1 MRERKSFHIFAV
13 AMENFVV
20 SARKYRPATFASVV
34 GQTHITSTLKNA
46 IARGQLAHA
55 YLFCGPRG
63 VGKTTCARI
72 FAKAINCF
80 SPIENEA
87 CNECESCRSFN
98 EGRSFNIHE
107 LDAASNNS
115 VDDIRSLVDQVRI
128 PPQVG
133 RYSVYIID
141 EVHMLSAAA
150 FNAFLKTLEEP
161 PAHAIF
167 ILATTEKHK
176 IIPTILS
183 RCQIF
188 DFNRIRVED
197 SVGYLKYIAQQE
209 GVTYDDE
216 SLNLI
221 AQKADGGMRDAL
233 SMFDKAVSFCGQ
245 SLSYREVA
253 RSLNVLDYDT
263 YFTTVETLM
272 AGDYTRALLL
282 FDRVLSAGF
291 SAQTFMAGLAQHCRD
306 LLMCRDAQTLPL
318 LEVTGTLLDRYRA
331 QAATCDAEFL
341 FGAITLLAQL
351 DATIRT
357 ATNRRLT
364 VELGLMKLCRLSQ
377 KKNEPIGDL
386 ESFELPP
393 LNGAVAAPS
402 VAQPTSSVPQ
412 PQPTAAQPV
421 ATAAPAAAQPTPQP
435 TTTKPAPQPTS
446 RPTNTSRTSI
456 SGASLASLLS
466 KASTKSSDE
475 SAEQAATNPL
485 DSIDPLTEQKIANAR
500 ERFIAKLR
508 EQSVRM
514 ALAFDTMRVDGN
526 RLTIDAESE
535 VLEDEIRHH
544 KSAVLHLLAETAGV
558 NGSIDLE
565 IVRPEVEYRAPKPIR
580 VEDRMA
586 YLAEKNPLV
595 AKLRK
600 ALELELE

>member
-1 MRERKSFHIFAV
+1 
-13 AMENFVV
+13 MENFVV

-80 SPIENEA
+80 SPIDNEA

-306 LLMCRDAQTLPL
+306 LLMCRDQQTLPL

-393 LNGAVAAPS
+393 LNGAVVAPS

-412 PQPTAAQPV
+412 PQPTAPQPV

-435 TTTKPAPQPTS
+435 TTTKPTPQPTS

-485 DSIDPLTEQKIANAR
+485 VSIDPLTEQKIANVR

-514 ALAFDTMRVDGN
+514 ALAFDTMKVDGN
-526 RLTIDAESE
+526 RLTIEAESE